1 MHLVI
6 VALFYTAART
16 GLITV
21 ISLSPRPRN
30 FSFNWGDSNET
41 FRERL
46 IINLPGTAG
55 NPHEG
60 VHAVERGN
68 GCNHLSASASTS
80 FIIAPDVVFVVD
92 AAVVFFL
99 LFLGSAP
106 IQDDLFGRGKWIVGV
121 RRAEAATV
129 ARFA

>member
-6 VALFYTAART
+6 VVLFYTAART

-41 FRERL
+41 FHERL

-68 GCNHLSASASTS
+68 GCNHLSAFAAAS

-92 AAVVFFL
+92 AAVVFLSF
-99 LFLGSAP
+99 SWKP
-106 IQDDLFGRGKWIVGV
+106 HIQNDLR
-121 RRAEAATV
+121 E
-129 ARFA
+129 